1 MKLTKLTPNL
11 FVRDVA
17 AAMDYYCNV
26 LGFTPGQTVP
36 EAAPYV
42 FGIVNHGPIEIFF
55 NDQKAV
61 TAEHSELASL
71 PIGGALT
78 LYIEVDAVDALFQKV
93 QKNGVKINMP
103 LTDQF
108 YGMREFGMIDPEGWM
123 LTFAQRIQK

>member
-1 MKLTKLTPNL
+1 MQLTKLTPNL

-26 LGFTPGQTVP
+26 LGFTRGQTVP
-36 EAAPYV
+36 ETAPYI
-42 FGIVNHGPIEIFF
+42 FGIVQHGPVEIFF

-61 TAEHSELASL
+61 SAEHPDLARL

-78 LYIEVDAVDALFQKV
+78 LYIEVDAVDSLFQKV
-93 QKNGVKINMP
+93 QEHGAKINMP